1 MDTEGTKHKSK
12 GSKAT
17 SSAAAYGSSLAAVV
31 VAVVA
36 RLLLDPLLADHLP
49 FTTLF
54 LAVGFAA
61 WYGGRGPGL
70 LALITGAVAVG
81 FFIMQPRYSFAIF
94 QTEYEVGLVLY
105 VAIGFAFIAMFESLR
120 KAQRQAEE
128 QRRQLEQ
135 EVAARRLT
143 EQAAAEQAERLRT
156 TLASIGDG
164 VITTDITGCVT
175 NMNAVAESLTRW
187 TTAEA
192 MGQPL
197 DVVFCIVNE
206 TTRKTVDNP
215 VFRALKEGVIVGLA
229 NHTVLIAKDGTERPI
244 DDSAAPIRCKEGEVV
259 GCVLVFRDITER
271 HRQEAELRDREQ
283 RFHQTVMNVSV
294 PTLLHADDDTVL
306 LVNQVWTDITG
317 YSIEDIP
324 TMGDWTEKAYGDRN
338 TTAKKYIDNLFA
350 ADTRLDNGEWIVTTA
365 TGEKRVWQF
374 SSMPVGREPSGR
386 RLIVSTA
393 IDITERK
400 RMEEQ
405 LRTLAADLSEADRRK
420 DEFLAT
426 LAHELRNPLA
436 PIRNGLQ
443 LIKLAGNGEAA
454 TIEQARS
461 MMERQLTQLVR
472 LVDDLMD
479 VSRITRGKI
488 ELRKERVQLTAV
500 VNSAVESSRPLIE
513 MMGHKLM
520 VTLPKQ
526 PMIVEAD
533 LTRLAQVFSNLLN
546 NAAKYSDRGGH
557 VALAVERQ
565 GSDVVVSVKD
575 TGIGIAADQLPRI
588 FDMFTQVD
596 HSLEKSQGGL
606 GIGLTLVKCLVEMHG
621 GRVEA
626 RSDGPG
632 NGSEFIVRL
641 PVVVEASIPQE
652 SGDEEEK
659 LAQSSLRI
667 LIVDD
672 NRDGADSL
680 GMMLRIMGNDIRT
693 AYDGQEGVDVAGEF
707 RPEVVLFDIG
717 MPKLNGYEACRRI
730 REQPWGK
737 GIVLIA
743 VTGWGQDD
751 DRLRSHQAGFDHH
764 MIKPVDPKALMTMLS
779 GIQVAKQ

>member
-1 MDTEGTKHKSK
+1 
-12 GSKAT
+12 
-17 SSAAAYGSSLAAVV
+17 
-31 VAVVA
+31 
-36 RLLLDPLLADHLP
+36 
-49 FTTLF
+49 
-54 LAVGFAA
+54 
-61 WYGGRGPGL
+61 
-70 LALITGAVAVG
+70 
-81 FFIMQPRYSFAIF
+81 
-94 QTEYEVGLVLY
+94 
-105 VAIGFAFIAMFESLR
+105 
-120 KAQRQAEE
+120 
-128 QRRQLEQ
+128 
-135 EVAARRLT
+135 
-143 EQAAAEQAERLRT
+143 
-156 TLASIGDG
+156 
-164 VITTDITGCVT
+164 
-175 NMNAVAESLTRW
+175 
-187 TTAEA
+187 

-197 DVVFCIVNE
+197 DAVFYIVNE
-206 TTRKTVDNP
+206 TTRKTVENP
-215 VFRALKEGVIVGLA
+215 VFRALKEGFIVGLA

-271 HRQEAELRDREQ
+271 HRQEAELREREQ

-294 PTLLHADDDTVL
+294 PTLLHADDDTIL

-324 TMGDWTEKAYGDRN
+324 TMGDWTEKAYGERN
-338 TTAKKYIDNLFA
+338 ATAKKYIDSLFE

-365 TGEKRVWQF
+365 TGEKRVWDF
-374 SSMPVGREPSGR
+374 SSTPVGREPSGR

-400 RMEEQ
+400 LVEEQ
-405 LRTLAADLSEADRRK
+405 LRNLAADLSEADRRK

-443 LIKLAGNGEAA
+443 LIKLAGSGQTA
-454 TIEQARS
+454 TIEQART

-479 VSRITRGKI
+479 ISRITRGMI

-500 VNSAVESSRPLIE
+500 VNSAIESSRPLIDK
-513 MMGHKLM
+513 MGHELT
-520 VTLPKQ
+520 VILPKQ

-546 NAAKYSDRGGH
+546 NAAKYSDPGGH
-557 VALAVERQ
+557 I
-565 GSDVVVSVKD
+565 
-575 TGIGIAADQLPRI
+575 T
-588 FDMFTQVD
+588 
-596 HSLEKSQGGL
+596 
-606 GIGLTLVKCLVEMHG
+606 
-621 GRVEA
+621 
-626 RSDGPG
+626 
-632 NGSEFIVRL
+632 L
-641 PVVVEASIPQE
+641 PVVVAASMPQE
-652 SGDEEEK
+652 SGGEDEK
-659 LAQSSLRI
+659 LAKSSLRI

-680 GMMLRIMGNDIRT
+680 GMILRIMGNDIRT

-737 GIVLIA
+737 
-743 VTGWGQDD
+743 
-751 DRLRSHQAGFDHH
+751 
-764 MIKPVDPKALMTMLS
+764 
-779 GIQVAKQ
+779 